1 MDKKNLLKLL
11 NDTEENDTGS
21 SEGTR
26 TLLIDGLNL
35 FFRNFAMMNMVNPSG
50 IHIGGLGGFFRSL
63 GAEIRRTQPD
73 QVYVVFDGASST
85 TNRKNIISEYKSG
98 REDQRVTNW
107 EVFDSLDDEHDSK
120 VDQIVRV
127 IHYLKTLPVKT
138 VILDKVEADDII
150 AYLCS
155 TLPNHPDDKIF
166 IVSSDKD
173 FLQLVNKNVIVY
185 RPMEKKYYTEEAFR
199 AKYKMSPQNFILH
212 KTLLGDNSDKIKGVK
227 GLGEKG
233 LLKKFPELSERNLT
247 FDDIF
252 EICEKKFKDHVGSTD
267 DSWICTTRHEAWK
280 RFNHFIEKKI
290 NFFGDYEDAVD
301 QRDNFLFHS
310 SLSLLMNIGLITP
323 GEVVQKLKQIINRV
337 KINSL
342 EGYFRQIVGWREFI
356 KGVYQN
362 YDEKFEQSNFFNH
375 KRLMKKSWY
384 DGTTGIFPLDYSIK
398 NASKYAWTHHI
409 ERLMIQSN
417 IMNLCEIKPSNVYR
431 WFMEHYM
438 DSSEWVMYPNV
449 YGMGLFSDGGIFSTK
464 PYICG
469 SSYFRKMMD
478 FKKDEWC
485 EVLDGLYWRLIEN
498 NSV

>member
-73 QVYVVFDGASST
+73 QVYVVFDGAGST

-150 AYLCS
+150 AYLCNK
-155 TLPNHPDDKIF
+155 LPNHPDDKLF

-185 RPMEKKYYTEEAFR
+185 RPMEKKYYTEEVFR

-233 LLKKFPELSERNLT
+233 LLKKFPELSERDLT

-252 EICEKKFKDHVGSTD
+252 KICEKKFKDHVVYARIIQGVD
-267 DSWICTTRHEAWK
+267 DLEKNYKVMDLSNPMMDE
-280 RFNHFIEKKI
+280 NEKKYLDEVAKSKELNYI
-290 NFFGDYEDAVD
+290 PEQFISLYNED
-301 QRDNFLFHS
+301 QLGGMIRN
-310 SLSLLMNIGLITP
+310 
-323 GEVVQKLKQIINRV
+323 
-337 KINSL
+337 
-342 EGYFRQIVGWREFI
+342 
-356 KGVYQN
+356 
-362 YDEKFEQSNFFNH
+362 
-375 KRLMKKSWY
+375 
-384 DGTTGIFPLDYSIK
+384 LDYWLK
-398 NASKYAWTHHI
+398 ENF
-409 ERLMIQSN
+409 ERLY
-417 IMNLCEIKPSNVYR
+417 K
-431 WFMEHYM
+431 
-438 DSSEWVMYPNV
+438 
-449 YGMGLFSDGGIFSTK
+449 
-464 PYICG
+464 
-469 SSYFRKMMD
+469 
-478 FKKDEWC
+478 
-485 EVLDGLYWRLIEN
+485 
-498 NSV
+498 

>member
-73 QVYVVFDGASST
+73 QVYVVFDGAGST
-85 TNRKNIISEYKSG
+85 TNRKNILSEYKSG

-150 AYLCS
+150 AYLCDK
-155 TLPNHPDDKIF
+155 LPNHPDDKVF

-173 FLQLVNKNVIVY
+173 FLQLINKNVIVY
-185 RPMEKKYYTEEAFR
+185 RPMEKKYYTEEVFK

-212 KTLLGDNSDKIKGVK
+212 KTLLGDASDKIKGVK

-233 LLKKFPELSERNLT
+233 LLKKFPELSERDLT

-252 EICEKKFKDHVGSTD
+252 EICEKKFKDHVVYARIIQGVD
-267 DSWICTTRHEAWK
+267 DLEKNYKVMDLSNPMMDKNEKNYLDEVAKSKELNYIPEQ
-280 RFNHFIEKKI
+280 FIALY
-290 NFFGDYEDAVD
+290 NED
-301 QRDNFLFHS
+301 
-310 SLSLLMNIGLITP
+310 
-323 GEVVQKLKQIINRV
+323 KLGGMIRN
-337 KINSL
+337 
-342 EGYFRQIVGWREFI
+342 
-356 KGVYQN
+356 
-362 YDEKFEQSNFFNH
+362 
-375 KRLMKKSWY
+375 
-384 DGTTGIFPLDYSIK
+384 LDYWLK
-398 NASKYAWTHHI
+398 
-409 ERLMIQSN
+409 
-417 IMNLCEIKPSNVYR
+417 
-431 WFMEHYM
+431 
-438 DSSEWVMYPNV
+438 
-449 YGMGLFSDGGIFSTK
+449 
-464 PYICG
+464 
-469 SSYFRKMMD
+469 
-478 FKKDEWC
+478 
-485 EVLDGLYWRLIEN
+485 EN
-498 NSV
+498 FEKLVINK

>member
-73 QVYVVFDGASST
+73 QVYVVFDGAGST

-150 AYLCS
+150 AYLCNK
-155 TLPNHPDDKIF
+155 LPNHPDDKLF

-185 RPMEKKYYTEEAFR
+185 RPMEKKYYTEEVFR

-233 LLKKFPELSERNLT
+233 LLKKFPELSERDLT

-252 EICEKKFKDHVGSTD
+252 KICEKKFKDHVVYARIIQGVD
-267 DSWICTTRHEAWK
+267 DLEKNYKVMDLSNPMMDE
-280 RFNHFIEKKI
+280 NEKKYLDEVAKSKELNYI
-290 NFFGDYEDAVD
+290 PEQFISLYNED
-301 QRDNFLFHS
+301 QLGGMIRN
-310 SLSLLMNIGLITP
+310 
-323 GEVVQKLKQIINRV
+323 
-337 KINSL
+337 
-342 EGYFRQIVGWREFI
+342 
-356 KGVYQN
+356 
-362 YDEKFEQSNFFNH
+362 
-375 KRLMKKSWY
+375 
-384 DGTTGIFPLDYSIK
+384 LDYWLK
-398 NASKYAWTHHI
+398 ENF
-409 ERLMIQSN
+409 ERL
-417 IMNLCEIKPSNVYR
+417 YR
-431 WFMEHYM
+431 
-438 DSSEWVMYPNV
+438 
-449 YGMGLFSDGGIFSTK
+449 
-464 PYICG
+464 
-469 SSYFRKMMD
+469 
-478 FKKDEWC
+478 
-485 EVLDGLYWRLIEN
+485 
-498 NSV
+498 